1 MKTYK
6 RDIHDAIEERK
17 VLSITALA
25 EFAERYGYYVVQSL
39 LIFFL
44 IEKFGISQEIS
55 ASLVGTTLAMVY
67 ISAIL
72 GGYVAEKHLG
82 YYRSGMLGAIFMV
95 GGFFTLATTSSL
107 NMLCLG
113 LSLMS
118 VSTGLIKSN
127 MGCFI
132 GRFYDRSSLGNS
144 RRDLGFNIFYMGINL
159 GGFFALFM
167 ATWLKDHYGYA
178 APFYSS
184 MAVSLLMLSL
194 LFIGFKVIN
203 KHMIDFKLSLS
214 IVVRVSILLILYIA
228 VLFYIFKHAAV
239 ADLSVLIALL
249 GSIVI
254 LIISIKKSN
263 LKRVIV
269 AGIFF
274 VLSIAYWAIY
284 FQMFIS
290 LLLFTQYSVS
300 HSLLNA
306 SQFLSVTNLS
316 VLIFAVIMG
325 NIWIYL
331 EKKGLSISD
340 IGKFNIGFIIMI
352 IALIF
357 ILVSILISPDTAIV
371 PAYGFIIGYFI
382 MGISELSL
390 SAIGLS
396 MITKIAPK
404 GFTALYMGIWL
415 VTLGIGGKLGGILA
429 SFFYIPKNDIILAK
443 ANMCDA
449 LDTFIVIAVLASC
462 GILLVRKFVNR
473 HYG

>member
-1 MKTYK
+1 MISKNINPNDYK
-6 RDIHDAIEERK
+6 EEKK

-44 IEKFGISQEIS
+44 IEKFNISQEMS

-72 GGYVAEKHLG
+72 GGYIAERFLG
-82 YYRSGMLGAIFMV
+82 YYRSGMLGAVFMV
-95 GGFFTLATTSSL
+95 AGFFTLASTSSL

-132 GRFYDRSSLGNS
+132 GRFYDKSTLSDS

-159 GGFFALFM
+159 GGFFALFL
-167 ATWLKDHYGYA
+167 ATWLKDTYGYG

-184 MAVSLLMLSL
+184 MAVSIIMLCL
-194 LFIGFKVIN
+194 LFVGFKIVN
-203 KHMIDFKLSLS
+203 KHVIDFKLSLS
-214 IVVRVSILLILYIA
+214 MVLRVSALLVIYMVL
-228 VLFYIFKHAAV
+228 LFYIFKHSAV
-239 ADLSVLIALL
+239 ADLSVFIAFL

-254 LIISIKKSN
+254 LIISIRKSN
-263 LKRVIV
+263 LKKVIV

-274 VLSIAYWAIY
+274 LLSIAYWAVY

-290 LLLFTQYSVS
+290 LLLFTQYSVD
-300 HSLLNA
+300 HSILNA
-306 SQFLSVTNLS
+306 SQFLSVTNMS

-325 NIWIYL
+325 NIWIFL
-331 EKKGLSISD
+331 ENKGLSISD
-340 IGKFNIGFIIMI
+340 IGKFNIGFMIMI
-352 IALIF
+352 VALVIILIF
-357 ILVSILISPDTAIV
+357 ILISPGSEAV
-371 PAYGFIIGYFI
+371 SSYGFIIGYFI
-382 MGISELSL
+382 IGISELSL

-404 GFTALYMGIWL
+404 GFVALYMGIWL
-415 VTLGIGGKLGGILA
+415 VTLGIGGKVGGVLA
-429 SFFYIPKNDIILAK
+429 SFFYIPKDDIILAK

-449 LDTFIVIAVLASC
+449 LDTFIVISVIASIS
-462 GILLVRKFVNR
+462 ILLIRKFVNR